1 MTKAGCSVLLVPG
14 LLQAAAQVVDPH
26 VLEAQQLLQ
35 PSHFHLQDL
44 SGVQPSARP
53 ALSPVPSPTRDPPTR
68 RQPSGLGPQFLL
80 PHPAQHPQNAA
91 RLESGAAGDQGF
103 TQVMWARVREGIER
117 ESCSPSWEQDTGHLD
132 TNEAT
137 SSLARAQ
144 GCHRQG
150 DLGG

>member
-53 ALSPVPSPTRDPPTR
+53 ALSPVPSPTRHPPDPQAAIR
-68 RQPSGLGPQFLL
+68 LGASI
-80 PHPAQHPQNAA
+80 PAP
-91 RLESGAAGDQGF
+91 
-103 TQVMWARVREGIER
+103 
-117 ESCSPSWEQDTGHLD
+117 SPSTASPERGSPGIGSSWGPGIH
-132 TNEAT
+132 T
-137 SSLARAQ
+137 SDVGTCQGSRARP
-144 GCHRQG
+144 
-150 DLGG
+150 GGRD